1 MARRRNLTELE
12 RKDLA
17 RYTKRLRYNGENDK
31 QYWEII
37 QDGTEVVGTA
47 SYSMFKDYNKGE

>member
-17 RYTKRLRYNGENDK
+17 RYTKRLRYNPHTQKD
-31 QYWEII
+31 YWEIVK
-37 QDGTEVVGTA
+37 DGKEVVGTA
-47 SYSMFKDYNKGE
+47 PFSIFRD